1 MLIETATAGDLHL
14 RRRKLHP
21 QAHRGRPM
29 KAMAI
34 TVILATLLVKP
45 VVTKA
50 MEASAPDSTAIAA
63 TAAAFHAALAA
74 GDSTAALALL
84 AADAVVLESG
94 ELETRAQYAAHH
106 LAADIEFARALGGER
121 TVTGVRQVGVAA
133 WLWAVSSVRGT
144 WHGREVDSI
153 GTELLVLAKEGEAWR
168 IRAIHWSSRKR

>member
-1 MLIETATAGDLHL
+1 MRIETASPGDLEL

-29 KAMAI
+29 KAMAT
-34 TVILATLLVKP
+34 TVILATLLATP

-50 MEASAPDSTAIAA
+50 MEGTAPDSTAIAA

-84 AADAVVLESG
+84 AGDAVVLEGG

-121 TVTGVRQVGVAA
+121 TVTGVRQVGDAA
-133 WLWAVSSVRGT
+133 WLWAVSSVRGS
-144 WHGREVDSI
+144 WRGREVDSL
-153 GTELLVLAKEGEAWR
+153 GTELLVLAKEGEDWR

>member
-1 MLIETATAGDLHL
+1 MNIETATTADLEL

-21 QAHRGRPM
+21 QAHRECPM
-29 KAMAI
+29 KAVAI
-34 TVILATLLVKP
+34 TVLLATLLAMP

-50 MEASAPDSTAIAA
+50 MEGSAPDSTAIVA

-84 AADAVVLESG
+84 AGDAVVLEGG

-106 LAADIEFARALGGER
+106 LAADIEFAQALGGER
-121 TVTGVRQVGVAA
+121 TVTGVRQVGDAA
-133 WLWAVSSVRGT
+133 WLWAVSSVHGS
-144 WHGREVDSI
+144 WHGREVDSL